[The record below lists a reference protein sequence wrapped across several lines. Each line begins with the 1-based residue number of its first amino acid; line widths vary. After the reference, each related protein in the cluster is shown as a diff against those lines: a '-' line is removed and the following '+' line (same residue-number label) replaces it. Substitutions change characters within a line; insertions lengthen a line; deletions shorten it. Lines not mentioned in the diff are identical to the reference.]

1 MRKIFI
7 DCGSYDGCSVR
18 KFNDLYDK
26 GNDYEYYCFE
36 GNPNLFIWH
45 PVNDRCVFHRNIVY
59 SSNDTVDFFIHDVS
73 GGSTVSKE
81 KHQGY
86 IDKYQTPSHIVKYNP
101 VILSSFID
109 RNFKKEDYIVLK
121 LDIEGAEFAVLEDLI
136 QKKQIEFIN
145 KILIEWH
152 TGSRTDHEDPDAFIK
167 EFDKKCG
174 GLGID
179 VDSTWDAMH
188 EPYIKQT
195 RI

>member
-26 GNDYEYYCFE
+26 DNDYEYYCFE

-101 VILSSFID
+101 VILSSFIE
-109 RNFKKEDYIVLK
+109 RNFKKDDYIVLK

-136 QKKQIEFIN
+136 EKRYLEYIN
-145 KILIEWH
+145 KIFIEWH
-152 TGSRTDHEDPDAFIK
+152 TEGRTDRESPKAFI
-167 EFDKKCG
+167 EAFEKKCYK
-174 GLGID
+174 LEIEI
-179 VDSTWDAMH
+179 DSTWDAMH
-188 EPYIKQT
+188 EPYMKQF